1 MSLNPVFTGVCTA
14 LVTPFT
20 KDKVDLKALDVLIER
35 QIEAGVPAL
44 LLCGTTGEPSTL
56 SDQEWTLVLRHAI
69 ERINSRAK
77 VIAGTGSNNL
87 PHTLEKARIARALG
101 ADAQLCVTPY
111 YNKTTQAGLVAFFSR
126 IADETDLPVI
136 LYNVPARTGLN
147 MLPETIEKLSHHP
160 NILGIK
166 EAGGN
171 LAAMAEIMRL
181 CRLPLYCG
189 NDELNA
195 SALRLGAAGLIS
207 VLSNLIPDEI
217 VKLQQEITVGNIA
230 SAEAR
235 QLHLQKL
242 TEALFIETSPV
253 PIKQALALCRLCQA
267 DVRLPLVRMQ
277 PENLRILQAAMQEKG
292 LLERCNP

>member
-1 MSLNPVFTGVCTA
+1 MFTGVCTA

-20 KDKVDLKALDVLIER
+20 NDKVDLKALDVLIER

-56 SDQEWTLVLRHAI
+56 TNTEWTLVLRHAI
-69 ERINSRAK
+69 ETINGRAV

-87 PHTLEKARIARALG
+87 PHTLKKARIARDLG

-111 YNKTTQAGLVAFFSR
+111 YNKTTQAGLVEFFTR
-126 IADETDLPVI
+126 IADDTDLPVI
-136 LYNVPARTGLN
+136 LYNVPSRTGLTL
-147 MLPETIEKLSHHP
+147 LPETVEILSHHP
-160 NILGIK
+160 NIAGVK

-171 LAAMAEIMRL
+171 LSVMAEIMRT

-189 NDELNA
+189 NDEINV
-195 SALRLGAAGLIS
+195 SALRLGARGLIS
-207 VLSNLIPDEI
+207 VLSNLVPGEI
-217 VKLQQEITVGNIA
+217 VRLHRDVTHGNIQ

-235 QLHLQKL
+235 HGALKKL
-242 TEALFIETSPV
+242 TDALFIETSPAPV
-253 PIKQALALCRLCQA
+253 KEALHLLHVCQA

-277 PENLRILQAAMQEKG
+277 AENLRILKAAMQEKG
-292 LLERCNP
+292 LLNLCNR